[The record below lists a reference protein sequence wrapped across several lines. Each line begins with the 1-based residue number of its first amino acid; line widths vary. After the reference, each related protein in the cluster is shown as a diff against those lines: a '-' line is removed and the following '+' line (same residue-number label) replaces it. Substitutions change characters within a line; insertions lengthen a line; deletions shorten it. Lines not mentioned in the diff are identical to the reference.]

1 MSEIPE
7 ETRAM
12 IEEFQN
18 YQQQMQNLMMQK
30 ETLKLQNMEIQK
42 AIEELN
48 VSKEK
53 NAYKITGNVMI
64 SKPIDELKGELNE
77 TKETID
83 VRIKSFEKME
93 VKFNSKLK
101 ELQTKLKE
109 VMK

>member
-1 MSEIPE
+1 MPEIPE
-7 ETRAM
+7 ETRVM

-18 YQQQMQNLMMQK
+18 YQQQLQNLMMQK

-48 VSKEK
+48 ASKEK
-53 NAYKITGNVMI
+53 NAYKIAGNVMI
-64 SKPIDELKGELNE
+64 SKPIDELKSELNE